1 MKPPTPPRR
10 QQRGT
15 SGRVRQRAAQAD
27 HTAQADVEGPASADA
42 TGNADT
48 NGDRS
53 PSTKKVS
60 SRPVGGSFAST
71 HEEELSPARA
81 TTRIGTSRV
90 PVLSTGMLDRLQ
102 EKEAA
107 RDSDRRRKILLTVVF
122 FLVLAALGWVMFFS
136 PIFALTMSE
145 VRVNG
150 AKAFVSED
158 DIRAVITP
166 HEGTPLARLNMSE
179 LGEDIARIPNVAEYV
194 HTRRWPRGLTVS
206 ITERVPVAAIPRGD
220 SFSLV
225 DREAI
230 EVDVVEE
237 LPDTI
242 PLINIPGED
251 LDERVLTTALAILEI
266 LPETVH
272 EDIAKLTASTQ
283 DNVVLTLRDGVRVK
297 WGSAQDSEVKVNVL
311 EVLRP
316 KAQELGKKTIDLSAP
331 NLPIIK

>member
-107 RDSDRRRKILLTVVF
+107 RDSDRRRK
-122 FLVLAALGWVMFFS
+122 S
-136 PIFALTMSE
+136 C
-145 VRVNG
+145 
-150 AKAFVSED
+150 
-158 DIRAVITP
+158 
-166 HEGTPLARLNMSE
+166 
-179 LGEDIARIPNVAEYV
+179 
-194 HTRRWPRGLTVS
+194 
-206 ITERVPVAAIPRGD
+206 
-220 SFSLV
+220 
-225 DREAI
+225 
-230 EVDVVEE
+230 
-237 LPDTI
+237 
-242 PLINIPGED
+242 
-251 LDERVLTTALAILEI
+251 
-266 LPETVH
+266 
-272 EDIAKLTASTQ
+272 
-283 DNVVLTLRDGVRVK
+283 
-297 WGSAQDSEVKVNVL
+297 
-311 EVLRP
+311 
-316 KAQELGKKTIDLSAP
+316 
-331 NLPIIK
+331 